1 MKKEFLVTI
10 KAIISVNDEAELQ
23 KLIIAKIEDDK
34 ITGDDDT
41 FSVIDYT
48 EDWLS
53 YEETDKNVLDG
64 LYQGQLV
71 ILDNIPYIIAEV
83 DYDDISV
90 KLYNGQMDDNGFW
103 VDIDDIKKIQNNLK
117 KVL

>member
-23 KLIIAKIEDDK
+23 KLIIAKIDND
-34 ITGDDDT
+34 IISGDDDT

-48 EDWLS
+48 EDWLT
-53 YEETDKNVLDG
+53 YEETDTNVLEG

-71 ILDNIPYIIAEV
+71 ILDNLPYMIAEI
-83 DYDDISV
+83 DYDDVSI
-90 KLYNGQMDDNGFW
+90 KLYSGQMDDNGFW
-103 VDIDDIKKIQNNLK
+103 VDIDDIKKIKGNIK
-117 KVL
+117 